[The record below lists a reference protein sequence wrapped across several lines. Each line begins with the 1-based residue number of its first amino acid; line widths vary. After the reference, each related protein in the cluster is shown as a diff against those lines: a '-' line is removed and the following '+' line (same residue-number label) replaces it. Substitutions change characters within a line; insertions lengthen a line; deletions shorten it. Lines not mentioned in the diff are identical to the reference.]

1 MYQSSIKQH
10 LNALGRPEIDPRHVE
25 AWMRIGHSTLDGLS
39 SSRFALEVDVAVKCI
54 DAAGTRDAER
64 LAASYNL

>member
-1 MYQSSIKQH
+1 MYQQSIKKNLKQM
-10 LNALGRPEIDPRHVE
+10 GREEVDPRHVE
-25 AWMRIGHSTLDGLS
+25 AWMRLGHSTLDGLPAD
-39 SSRFALEVDVAVKCI
+39 RFALEVDVAVKCI